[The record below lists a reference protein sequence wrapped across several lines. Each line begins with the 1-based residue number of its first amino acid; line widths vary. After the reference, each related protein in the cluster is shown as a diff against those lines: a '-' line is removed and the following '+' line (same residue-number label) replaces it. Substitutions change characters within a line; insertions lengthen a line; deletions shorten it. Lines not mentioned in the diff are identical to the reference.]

1 MNTKKAKIPF
11 SEFLEIEKKLEIR
24 AGAIIEA
31 ERIPKTDKLIKLTV
45 NFGDDSGVKTVVTN
59 LGETY
64 EPEFFVGIKTLFITN
79 LEPATWKGVVS
90 EAMIMPGERLTG
102 DFEFDLYTPGTQLL

>member
-1 MNTKKAKIPF
+1 MPTKDKIQF

-24 AGAIIEA
+24 AGKVTEA

-45 NFGDDSGVKTVVTN
+45 NFGDDNGVKTVVTN

-64 EPEFFVGIKTLFITN
+64 EPEYFVGITTLFIMN

-90 EAMIMPGERLTG
+90 EAMIMPGKHLTG
-102 DFEFDLYTPGTQLL
+102 DLEFDLYTPGAQLL